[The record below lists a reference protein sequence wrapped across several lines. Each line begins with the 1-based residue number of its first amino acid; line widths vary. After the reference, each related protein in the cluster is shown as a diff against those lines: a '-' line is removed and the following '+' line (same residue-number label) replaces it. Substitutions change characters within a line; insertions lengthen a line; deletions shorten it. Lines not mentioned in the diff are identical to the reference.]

1 MLYPQNG
8 GRVVAIDTVTSL
20 HAVLYARR
28 TENVV
33 RIMAGSSMSTARGGG
48 GWYMMMTTA
57 SPAAAHNRSTSTTTT
72 GQYNDPHPPHP
83 PPLLVSRITI
93 TSLC

>member
-8 GRVVAIDTVTSL
+8 DRVVAIDTVTSL

-28 TENVV
+28 AENVV

-72 GQYNDPHPPHP
+72 TTTGQ
-83 PPLLVSRITI
+83 
-93 TSLC
+93 